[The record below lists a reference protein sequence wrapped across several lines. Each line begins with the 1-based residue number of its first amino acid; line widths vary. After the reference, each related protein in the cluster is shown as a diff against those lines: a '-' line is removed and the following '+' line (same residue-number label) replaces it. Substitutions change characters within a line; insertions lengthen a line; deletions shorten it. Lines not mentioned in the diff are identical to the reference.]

1 MLPIEIINK
10 IILFASP
17 SHPCTEEIQNFNLD
31 DLNYSI
37 YWNEL
42 EDFWRD
48 HEMWISNSH
57 LQEDAT
63 STLPLI
69 CEYTYTYTY

>member
-1 MLPIEIINK
+1 MKNDLYKMLPIDIINQ
-10 IILFASP
+10 IIIFASP
-17 SHPCTEEIQNFNLD
+17 VHPCTEEIQNFNLD

-48 HEMWISNSH
+48 HEIWIYNSH
-57 LQEDAT
+57 LEDAT
-63 STLPLI
+63 S
-69 CEYTYTYTY
+69 YTYTYTY